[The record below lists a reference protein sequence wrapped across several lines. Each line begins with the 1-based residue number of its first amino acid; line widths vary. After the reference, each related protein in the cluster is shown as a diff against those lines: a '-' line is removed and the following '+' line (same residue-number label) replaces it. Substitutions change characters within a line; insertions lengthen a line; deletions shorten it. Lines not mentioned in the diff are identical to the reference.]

1 MNIKIDKSYIEF
13 ISDLKNHIKTAR
25 VKANLAVNYELVSL
39 YFKIGKSILEKREA
53 EGWGGKIIDKISQD
67 LRCEFPKMKGLS
79 ITNLDYMRR
88 FAAFVISQQAVGEV
102 QFPKQVI
109 TQLDNLPFFQIPWG
123 HNLVLLDQI
132 SEAKQRLWY
141 ASQTIKNGW
150 SRNVLM
156 HQVKSDLYKRQATLE
171 KTHNF
176 DLTLSNSQSELV
188 ADLLKDEYNFE
199 FLRGS
204 NFREKELEDCLIE
217 NIVKFLLEL
226 GKGFA
231 FIGRQ
236 YHLVVGG
243 QDFYIDLIFYNIELR
258 CFVIIE
264 LKTGEFKPEYAG
276 KLGFYLSVIDEKL
289 KKDQDQS
296 TIGIILCTKNN
307 KEISKHS
314 VRYMTKPIGVSEYKI
329 SEKITDKK
337 IKKIVPSA
345 DEIENIKSFKI

>member
-1 MNIKIDKSYIEF
+1 MDQ
-13 ISDLKNHIKTAR
+13 
-25 VKANLAVNYELVSL
+25 VS
-39 YFKIGKSILEKREA
+39 SNE
-53 EGWGGKIIDKISQD
+53 
-67 LRCEFPKMKGLS
+67 
-79 ITNLDYMRR
+79 
-88 FAAFVISQQAVGEV
+88 
-102 QFPKQVI
+102 
-109 TQLDNLPFFQIPWG
+109 
-123 HNLVLLDQI
+123 
-132 SEAKQRLWY
+132 QRLWY
-141 ASQTIKNGW
+141 AEQTIQNGW

-156 HQVKSDLYKRQATLE
+156 HQIKSNLHSRQTTLN

-176 DLTLSNSQSELV
+176 DLTLSNPQSDL
-188 ADLLKDEYNFE
+188 ATDLLKDEYNFE

-204 NFREKELEDCLIE
+204 NFKEKELEDHLTD

-236 YHLVVGG
+236 YNLQVGG
-243 QDFYIDLIFYNIELR
+243 QDFFIDLLFYNIELR
-258 CFVIIE
+258 CFVVIE

-276 KLGFYLSVIDEKL
+276 KLGFYLSVVDEKL

-329 SEKITDKK
+329 AEEITDKK
-337 IKKIVPSA
+337 IKEIVPSA
-345 DEIENIKSFKI
+345 DEIENIK

>member
-1 MNIKIDKSYIEF
+1 MTITPNKSYLQF
-13 ISDLKNHIKTAR
+13 INELKDQIKTAR
-25 VKANLAVNYELVSL
+25 VKAHLAVNRELVLL
-39 YFKIGKSILEKREA
+39 YFRIGKSILKKQEED
-53 EGWGGKIIDKISQD
+53 GWGSKVVDKISQD
-67 LRCEFPKMKGLS
+67 LRSEFPEMTGLS
-79 ITNLDYMRR
+79 VRNLKYMRS
-88 FAAFVISQQAVGEV
+88 FAESYPNAIVHQAGA
-102 QFPKQVI
+102 
-109 TQLDNLPFFQIPWG
+109 QLLNQELDILFNIPWK
-123 HNLVLLDQI
+123 HNVLIMEQI
-132 SEAKQRLWY
+132 KETVQRLWY
-141 ASQTIKNGW
+141 VSQTVINGW

-156 HQVKSDLYKRQATLE
+156 HQIKSDLYSRQTTLN

-176 DLTLSNSQSELV
+176 DLTLPNPQSDL
-188 ADLLKDEYNFE
+188 ATDLLKDEYNFE

-204 NFREKELEDCLIE
+204 DFKEKELEDHLTE

-236 YHLVVGG
+236 YNLQVGG
-243 QDFYIDLIFYNIELR
+243 QDFFIDLLFYNIELR
-258 CFVIIE
+258 CFIVIE

-289 KKDQDQS
+289 KKDPDQS

-329 SEKITDKK
+329 AEEITDKK
-337 IKKIVPSA
+337 IKEIVPSA
-345 DEIENIKSFKI
+345 DEIENIK